1 MNERDT
7 PRDPNLA
14 GKGEVSELYLQNEE
28 LSTPEWYPALTNLS
42 AGFAYSRTLQ
52 AQDPDLPE
60 YVTVIQHGMRDQLAM
75 AQWNMLWEAAQFRGR
90 MFDHDDLPYWL
101 AQIAEQGDRN
111 VIFVPRTHTRYYE
124 FAPLYHLLPKT
135 TLEKYGLPVLA
146 RGLWPDLMGRPGIE
160 RLLPADTPQRLA
172 KAWAGAIWSHLMPS
186 SRMLGFTK
194 NDPVHLLSHNLD
206 FWIPPVTQVIQERLK
221 DLPQGPLGKTAVDQ
235 PAVLEDGSILEGV
248 RITRPRIGAEIWTGE
263 EDAAQARAE
272 VVEAADR
279 TGNLRA
285 ILDAVKS
292 HRIED
297 DFSDYWT
304 YAREDFER
312 KLHHKRAKAKV
323 TFVEVPKESPVQGPE
338 TDVIGNM
345 VCNDFLALLDPKDRH
360 IVILLSSGYT
370 QLTQIAEIMGYANH
384 SPVSKRLARIREMAE
399 KILLE

>member
-1 MNERDT
+1 
-7 PRDPNLA
+7 
-14 GKGEVSELYLQNEE
+14 
-28 LSTPEWYPALTNLS
+28 
-42 AGFAYSRTLQ
+42 
-52 AQDPDLPE
+52 
-60 YVTVIQHGMRDQLAM
+60 
-75 AQWNMLWEAAQFRGR
+75 MLE
-90 MFDHDDLPYWL
+90 
-101 AQIAEQGDRN
+101 N
-111 VIFVPRTHTRYYE
+111 
-124 FAPLYHLLPKT
+124 
-135 TLEKYGLPVLA
+135 
-146 RGLWPDLMGRPGIE
+146 
-160 RLLPADTPQRLA
+160 
-172 KAWAGAIWSHLMPS
+172 
-186 SRMLGFTK
+186 
-194 NDPVHLLSHNLD
+194 
-206 FWIPPVTQVIQERLK
+206 
-221 DLPQGPLGKTAVDQ
+221 
-235 PAVLEDGSILEGV
+235 GSILEGV
-248 RITRPRIGAEIWTGE
+248 RITRPRIGSEIWTGE

-323 TFVEVPKESPVQGPE
+323 TFVEIPKESPVQGPE